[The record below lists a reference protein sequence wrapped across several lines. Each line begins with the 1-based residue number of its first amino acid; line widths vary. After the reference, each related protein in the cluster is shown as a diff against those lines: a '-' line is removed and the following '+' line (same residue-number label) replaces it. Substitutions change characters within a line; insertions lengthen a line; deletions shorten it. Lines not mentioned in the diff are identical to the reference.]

1 MDKAFTNKVR
11 EGVVGCRMLEFEL
24 RATTYRTNQSTQGHQ
39 LLLHTLLASCM
50 P

>member
-11 EGVVGCRMLEFEL
+11 EGVVGCRMLEL